1 MNNKLIYSNY
11 DSETGKSIV
20 IIRNKYGTF
29 KGKVYIDQE
38 DKKYESKFFG
48 CRLAEIKAVI
58 KCYKYQKN
66 NIKEQLKSLQQLDL
80 DFQKM
85 KEYNNKSFEARRLKR
100 RIFELKQK
108 EQEIENKIST
118 CKDVYQKEIASRNLI
133 TETFKNVEKN
143 NSNFKTEYKKNLK
156 KDKND

>member
-1 MNNKLIYSNY
+1 MIYISTGERVRIFDIMSIPNNLS
-11 DSETGKSIV
+11 
-20 IIRNKYGTF
+20 
-29 KGKVYIDQE
+29 
-38 DKKYESKFFG
+38 
-48 CRLAEIKAVI
+48 
-58 KCYKYQKN
+58 
-66 NIKEQLKSLQQLDL
+66 
-80 DFQKM
+80 
-85 KEYNNKSFEARRLKR
+85 
-100 RIFELKQK
+100 IFELKQK